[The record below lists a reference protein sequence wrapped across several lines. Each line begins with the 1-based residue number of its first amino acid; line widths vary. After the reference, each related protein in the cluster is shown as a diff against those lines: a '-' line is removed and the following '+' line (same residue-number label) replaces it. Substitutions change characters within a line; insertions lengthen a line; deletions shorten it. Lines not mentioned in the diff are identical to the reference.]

1 MTDYALQTLR
11 TCLTNVPDL
20 DQIGVEELERCLKGL
35 IQENLDYWAPEAR
48 DVKCLKCVYDCLCS
62 HSLTKGRPDLMLRW
76 NAIICQKRWHSFI
89 NSNQSL
95 GPDPLLTY
103 ALHRFEK
110 HPLAQKVIKDVRKS
124 GWLFL
129 CESQL
134 VVIQSPVHGYVVRS
148 DGLMT
153 ERSVECMDF
162 DNVRWKATQ
171 EDSQKN
177 PNFQVGDWI
186 AKSILCVFVQ
196 P

>member
-11 TCLTNVPDL
+11 TCLRNVPDL
-20 DQIGVEELERCLKGL
+20 DRIDVEELEMCLKGR

-62 HSLTKGRPDLMLRW
+62 HSLTKGRLDLMLRW
-76 NAIICQKRWHSFI
+76 NTIICQRRWHSFI
-89 NSNQSL
+89 NSNQ

-103 ALHRFEK
+103 ALQMFGK
-110 HPLAQKVIKDVRKS
+110 HPLAQKVIKDLRKS

-134 VVIQSPVHGYVVRS
+134 MVIQSPVNGYVVRS
-148 DGLMT
+148 DGSMT
-153 ERSVECMDF
+153 QRLVECMDF
-162 DNVRWKATQ
+162 DNVRWKATL
-171 EDSQKN
+171 EDLQKN
-177 PNFQVGDWI
+177 PSFQLGDWI